1 MFRIGPDKRR
11 LRPHRIRAHFVS
23 ARRCAFKDRSDSGGV
38 QRFIP
43 QQAIRQFMQAHQIGG
58 EQIMCASVCRV
69 DNSADFLR
77 DLGRQRSGLT
87 LR

>member
-11 LRPHRIRAHFVS
+11 LGPRRIRARFNS
-23 ARRCAFKDRSDSGGV
+23 TGRCPLEDRADGGSV

-43 QQAIRQFMQAHQIGG
+43 QQPIRQFMQARQIGG

-69 DNSADFLR
+69 DDSADFLR
-77 DLGRQRSGLT
+77 DLGRQRSGLA
-87 LR
+87 LG

>member
-1 MFRIGPDKRR
+1 MFRIGLDKRLLGPR
-11 LRPHRIRAHFVS
+11 RIGARFNRAG
-23 ARRCAFKDRSDSGGV
+23 RYPLEDRADGSSV

-43 QQAIRQFMQAHQIGG
+43 QQPIRQFMQAHQISG

-77 DLGRQRSGLT
+77 DLGRQRSGLA